1 MAAQDRALYDRALRL
16 KLSEAGLI
24 RYSYP
29 RPHPW
34 EDGKAEVRNAED
46 ALYPLVPSDGI
57 RNCDRCK
64 TVYHIDDEGRPLTSS
79 VCRYHFGRLYGSPVK
94 RYRCCQQKS
103 NAAPCKIAS
112 QHVTA
117 DIDLDNLSGFCH
129 TQQSDND
136 EKSIYALDCE
146 MIYTT
151 EGMVVGAISVVN
163 TDYQVVYE
171 TLVKPENIVDY
182 NTEHSGLTAT
192 QFQDVTT
199 NLQDVHSKL
208 LSLFGS
214 KTILVGHSLNNDF
227 LRLKLIHDLVVDTI
241 IMYPHSRGLPFRNS
255 LAYLKERY
263 LKPSLSTSLNFKCRD
278 DAIAAMKLFRR
289 RF

>member
-1 MAAQDRALYDRALRL
+1 MAAQDRALYDRALQL
-16 KLSEAGLI
+16 KLSEAGLT

-29 RPHPW
+29 RPHYQGS
-34 EDGKAEVRNAED
+34 GKARVTNVD
-46 ALYPLVPSDGI
+46 ALYTLIPRVGM
-57 RNCDRCK
+57 RNCSRCN
-64 TVYHIDDEGRPLTSS
+64 TVYRIDDEGRPLTSS

-117 DIDLDNLSGFCH
+117 DIDLDNLTGFCH

-171 TLVKPENIVDY
+171 TLVKPENLVDY

-214 KTILVGHSLNNDF
+214 KTILVGHSLNHDL
-227 LRLKLIHDLVVDTI
+227 LRLKLIHDLVVDTAVI
-241 IMYPHSRGLPFRNS
+241 YPHPKGLPFRNS
-255 LAYLKERY
+255 LRFLKRHILRSNE
-263 LKPSLSTSLNFKCRD
+263 STSSALKCRD
-278 DAIAAMKLFRR
+278 DAITTMKLLHRKC
-289 RF
+289 